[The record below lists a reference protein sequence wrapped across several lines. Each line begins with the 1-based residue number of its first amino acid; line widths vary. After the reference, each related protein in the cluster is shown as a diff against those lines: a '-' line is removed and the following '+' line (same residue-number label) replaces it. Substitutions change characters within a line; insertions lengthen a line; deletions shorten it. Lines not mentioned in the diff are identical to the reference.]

1 MTTWILIN
9 KKFAKIAAFDKN
21 NQDFPD
27 TNLSEKGEYDMSN
40 ILTVTS
46 PAFENEAVI
55 PIQYTGRGE
64 DISPELHLSAIDGRA
79 KSLAVIMDDMN
90 HPIPAYNHWII
101 WNIPVMETIP
111 ENIAYGADVAEL
123 GGAVQG
129 RGYGKNRYRGPKP
142 PFNWRHLYQFN
153 VYALDCLLDLSPRAR
168 KRNLIA
174 AMQGHILQKGALT
187 GYFQS
192 HR

>member
-1 MTTWILIN
+1 M
-9 KKFAKIAAFDKN
+9 AAFDKN

-64 DISPELHLSAIDGRA
+64 DISPELSLSAIDERA
-79 KSLAVIMDDMN
+79 KSLAVIMDDMG

-101 WNIPVMETIP
+101 WNIPVMQTIP
-111 ENIAYGADVAEL
+111 ENIPYGAYVSEL
-123 GGAVQG
+123 NGAIQG

-142 PFNWRHLYQFN
+142 PFNWLHLYQFN
-153 VYALDCLLDLSPRAR
+153 VYVLDCLLDLSPRAR
-168 KRNLIA
+168 KRDLIS
-174 AMQGHILQKGALT
+174 AMHGHILQEGALT

-192 HR
+192 RR